1 MIGLKAPN
9 IELYC
14 WLFVQFSDK
23 PFVLELSSGLGHV
36 VLRDLNR
43 CCPSL
48 VRGAYPDGA
57 PGDVFFFLKFLFVFL
72 FFKLTRC
79 LSRFWT
85 QVVM

>member
-14 WLFVQFSDK
+14 WLFVQFSVK